1 MILLIDNYD
10 SFTFNIY
17 QQVAGLG
24 HSVTVVRNDELPP
37 GRIAKLRPDRIII
50 SPGPGGPSE
59 SGISPAVIR
68 AFYRTVPILGIC
80 LGHQCLGAV
89 FGSTVV
95 RLPKPWH
102 GKVSKIRHSGR
113 GIFQG
118 VANPF
123 VVARY
128 HSLVLDRA
136 PREFELSARTPD
148 GAVMGIQ
155 HRERPVYGI
164 QFHPESFLTPSGK
177 RIMENFLR

>member
-24 HSVTVVRNDELPP
+24 FPVTVIRNDEVSAD
-37 GRIAKLRPDRIII
+37 RVAAFRPSHVVI

-89 FGSTVV
+89 FGSRVV
-95 RLPKPWH
+95 RLRKPWH
-102 GKVSKIRHSGR
+102 GKVSNIRHSGR
-113 GIFQG
+113 RLFRG

-123 VVARY
+123 AVARY
-128 HSLVLDRA
+128 HSLALDRV
-136 PREFELSARTPD
+136 PRGFELAASTSD
-148 GAVMGIQ
+148 GTVMAIQ

-177 RIMENFLR
+177 KVMENFLR